1 MKQKQEPKNY
11 WHKNVVKW
19 KQNSWEILWSSEK
32 KNEKTRKKNNITN
45 NSKWNIKH
53 KENSSN
59 RKKTQNETILVYIY
73 KLWNMLPKSN

>member
-1 MKQKQEPKNY
+1 MRDFVIE
-11 WHKNVVKW
+11 
-19 KQNSWEILWSSEK
+19 WEKEWED
-32 KNEKTRKKNNITN
+32 TKKNNITN